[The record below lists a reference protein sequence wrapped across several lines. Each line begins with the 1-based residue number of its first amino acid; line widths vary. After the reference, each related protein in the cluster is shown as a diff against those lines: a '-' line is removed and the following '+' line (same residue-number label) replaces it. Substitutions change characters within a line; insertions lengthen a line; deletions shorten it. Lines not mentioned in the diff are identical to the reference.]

1 MLNWTKAFLTGRSQ
15 KVSVNGVHS
24 SPIHVTSGVPQGS
37 VLGQTLFLLYIN
49 DINNQVNST
58 VRLFADDS
66 LLYRPIWSL
75 KDHEILQK
83 DLETLSAWA
92 NKWQMS
98 FNVSKCKVLSL
109 TKKKLPSRFTYIMD
123 GEPLELV
130 SSHPFLGVTLA
141 SNLRWSEHCR
151 NISNSA
157 TRVLNT
163 VRRTLHPCTLG
174 WREEKAY
181 KALVRPKLEYS
192 APAWNPYTKQD
203 VSRIEQVQRNAAR
216 FVTGD
221 YASQSVSKIVH
232 SLGWKSLEHR
242 RRLASIVFFHKI
254 FHSHLKINL
263 PHPMSV
269 TSRNSSHLIQP
280 STRTDAFKYSFYPRS
295 IRLLNMLPSEL
306 RLLKDPDKF
315 QANCHV
321 VVCSLSPPPYVLYL

>member
-1 MLNWTKAFLTGRSQ
+1 M
-15 KVSVNGVHS
+15 SVNSVHS
-24 SPIHVTSGVPQGS
+24 SPIQVTSGVPQGS
-37 VLGQTLFLLYIN
+37 VLGPTLFLLY
-49 DINNQVNST
+49 INNQVNST
-58 VRLFADDS
+58 VRPFADDS

-98 FNVSKCKVLSL
+98 LNVSKCKVLSL
-109 TKKKLPSRFTYIMD
+109 TKKKFPSRFTYFMD

-130 SSHPFLGVTLA
+130 SSHPYLGVTLA

-151 NISNSA
+151 NISNG
-157 TRVLNT
+157 TVNT
-163 VRRTLHPCTLG
+163 VRRTLHPCTLAVK
-174 WREEKAY
+174 EKAY

-192 APAWNPYTKQD
+192 APALNPCTKQD

-232 SLGWKSLEHR
+232 SLVWKSLEHSR
-242 RRLASIVFFHKI
+242 CLASIVFFHKI
-254 FHSHLKINL
+254 FHSHIKINL

-280 STRTDAFKYSFYPRS
+280 STSTGAFKYSFYPRS
-295 IRLLNMLPSEL
+295 T
-306 RLLKDPDKF
+306 
-315 QANCHV
+315 
-321 VVCSLSPPPYVLYL
+321 SL